1 MVYVWSPNGGLKG
14 KNSMLSLASLTHPNR
29 DPYCPDQHEST
40 GASPQSRNVVHIRGT
55 DPQMDTERARA
66 LHYHW
71 SHHSS
76 QLQDYW
82 PQQSNASTVVL
93 QDCC

>member
-1 MVYVWSPNGGLKG
+1 MVYAWSPNGGLKG
-14 KNSMLSLASLTHPNR
+14 KKTMLSLALSIHPNR
-29 DPYCPDQHEST
+29 VPYCSDQDEAT

-55 DPQMDTERARA
+55 DPQMDTERARS

-82 PQQSNASTVVL
+82 PQQGNASTVVL